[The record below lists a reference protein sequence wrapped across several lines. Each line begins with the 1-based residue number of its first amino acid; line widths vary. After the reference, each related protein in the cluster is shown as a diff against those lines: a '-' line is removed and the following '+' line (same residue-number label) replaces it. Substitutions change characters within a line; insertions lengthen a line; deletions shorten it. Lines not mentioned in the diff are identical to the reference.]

1 MSDSQEESF
10 SEYSSSS
17 SSSDGTSSDD
27 GSVSD
32 ASTIAWDEGSEP
44 DFENLSYNI
53 AVQPVKNVPNLQGAN
68 DPWVLTTDETSDNN
82 DFDFDE
88 HAVTGIKHVIGCETP
103 RNVFDLFFTSRLWD
117 MIVTMTNKYAR
128 SNNVNGWKDVTRR
141 TMYGFM
147 SIVFNMGLI
156 KKNQIYDYWSTRQSH
171 ATPWFRYM
179 MPRNQFAHIFRA
191 FRIVDNDSLPAKA
204 HPDYRPSLRL
214 RPLLDYIDVIC
225 MHYMDPGQNVAIDE
239 SLVAGKTRNPIRQYL
254 PNKHHARWGT
264 KVWLLADSATSYML
278 KCYIYEGA
286 RYDPTS
292 KIGGQGY
299 HVVVR
304 LMEMANL
311 YDYGHHLYTDNTFT
325 SYQAASYLLSK
336 QTYLTGTMR

>member
-1 MSDSQEESF
+1 M
-10 SEYSSSS
+10 
-17 SSSDGTSSDD
+17 
-27 GSVSD
+27 
-32 ASTIAWDEGSEP
+32 
-44 DFENLSYNI
+44 
-53 AVQPVKNVPNLQGAN
+53 
-68 DPWVLTTDETSDNN
+68 
-82 DFDFDE
+82 
-88 HAVTGIKHVIGCETP
+88 
-103 RNVFDLFFTSRLWD
+103 
-117 MIVTMTNKYAR
+117 TMTNKYAR
-128 SNNVNGWKDVTRR
+128 SNNVYGWKDVTRR

-156 KKNQIYDYWSTRQSH
+156 KKNQIYDYRSTRQSH

-179 MPRNQFAHIFRA
+179 MPRNQFASIVRA
-191 FRIVDNDSLPAKA
+191 FRIVDNDSLPAKD

-225 MHYMDPGQNVAIDE
+225 MHCMDPGQNVAIDE

-292 KIGGQGY
+292 KIGSQGY
-299 HVVVR
+299 DVVMR

-311 YDYGHHLYTDNTFT
+311 YDNGHHLYTDNLFT
-325 SYQAASYLLSK
+325 SYQATSYLLSK
-336 QTYLTGTMR
+336 QTYLTGTMHRNQTWHLPEEIRKANPKIGEVVYYRQNKILAMSYRQKKSQNKPVLMLSTFKGAYSVPHRKKAYQTIPAMVDSYNQCMGGVDS